1 MNQTW
6 TDENTELLR
15 ELWREGLSA
24 SEVAKRIGGVTRN
37 AVIGKAHRLKLDV
50 HLMAPATVRNERPA
64 APKRISSNKGNR
76 HIKLNK
82 SVNPHFVAEEQPES
96 VPAPRSL
103 ELTLLELES
112 HNCRW
117 PAGINAPFTFCGHR
131 VDDGE
136 VYCTYHCRVAYVP
149 RELRVKRAA

>member
-15 ELWREGLSA
+15 ELWREGFSA
-24 SEVAKRIGGVTRN
+24 AEIAKRIGGVSRN
-37 AVIGKAHRLKLDV
+37 AVIGKVHRLKLDV
-50 HLMAPATVRNERPA
+50 HPNAPLVEGNRHPA

-82 SVNPHFVAEEQPES
+82 SVNPHPVEERPAPI
-96 VPAPRSL
+96 PAPRLL
-103 ELTLLELES
+103 ELSLLELEN

-117 PAGINAPFTFCGHR
+117 PAGDRAPFTFCGHR